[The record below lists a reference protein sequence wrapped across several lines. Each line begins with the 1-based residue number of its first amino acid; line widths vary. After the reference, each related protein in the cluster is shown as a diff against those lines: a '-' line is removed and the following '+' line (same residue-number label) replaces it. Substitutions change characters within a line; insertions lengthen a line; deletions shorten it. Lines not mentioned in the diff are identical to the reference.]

1 MTAEWRDSLQTR
13 PIVGRPIAIHGVN
26 LQVAPWNHD
35 AREYSF
41 PMISP
46 YNRFALVSA
55 IALTSAC
62 SSPVWADEVIFDCDI
77 VSKTSTV
84 TQTIDLAAPFAGSL
98 IGNYNDVS
106 NPTGTRTLPGVFGG
120 SGNNPIPYTASFVLA
135 GDIVSNP
142 TGALVLGVDSE
153 GLQIRVSNLAVDL
166 LGGEVG
172 ALGATVNI
180 NYQTFRTVN
189 PSSFYPG
196 GVTIPVPVGNAEVTE
211 LTAVQT
217 GKSVFGALVPQK
229 DGSFQF
235 TVTVPVNFTL
245 VATALGQPVGDG
257 LPTPGVLP
265 LTGRLVE
272 GASSVTL
279 SLAVSDSSSMNEP
292 VTADPFVDVPL
303 ALPTVIPTGGT
314 ANLLLSGDVTSIAL
328 SRALSADLDVAGTR
342 QAIPGDLNNDGLVNA
357 VDLSILLS
365 GWGTSGPGDI
375 DGDGLV
381 GPADLSIL
389 LSNWR

>member
-1 MTAEWRDSLQTR
+1 MNLTESRSTFVAASL
-13 PIVGRPIAIHGVN
+13 
-26 LQVAPWNHD
+26 
-35 AREYSF
+35 
-41 PMISP
+41 
-46 YNRFALVSA
+46 FASVFVS
-55 IALTSAC
+55 SA
-62 SSPVWADEVIFDCDI
+62 SADEVVFDCDI
-77 VSKTSTV
+77 VSKTSSV
-84 TQTIDLAAPFAGSL
+84 TQTIDLAAPFAGTL
-98 IGNYNDVS
+98 IGNYNDVT

-142 TGALVLGVDSE
+142 TGALMLGVDSE

-189 PSSFYPG
+189 PSSLYPG
-196 GVTIPVPVGNAEVTE
+196 GVTIPVPVGNAEVSV

-217 GKSVFGALVPQK
+217 GSSVFGALVPQK

-235 TVTVPVNFTL
+235 AVTVPVNFTF

-257 LPTPGVLP
+257 VPTPGVLP

-272 GASSVTL
+272 GTNSVSL
-279 SLAVSDSSSMNEP
+279 SLAISDSSSTNEP
-292 VTADPFVDVPL
+292 VVADPFVDVPL

-328 SRALSADLDVAGTR
+328 SQTLVADLDVAGTR
-342 QAIPGDLNNDGLVNA
+342 QAVPGDLNNDGMVNA

-365 GWGTSGPGDI
+365 NWGTTGLGDI
-375 DGDGLV
+375 NGDGTV
-381 GPADLSIL
+381 GAADLSIL